1 MDSIWVLKSDNNVT
15 MNQKEAFTYNLQLII
30 NAFFVSYVSYNYD
43 KSSVGYYNDDMTQD
57 N

>member
-1 MDSIWVLKSDNNVT
+1 MWIMDSIWVLKSDNNVT

-30 NAFFVSYVSYNYD
+30 NAFFVSYD